1 MKIKLISA
9 AVRSR
14 SRWSQIMT
22 LSLPAVAAATP
33 EGHDITIEDE
43 RVMKISLDDSPDLVG
58 ISYEVFRAYRAYEV
72 ADHYRKRHIPV
83 VLGGM
88 HASVI
93 PEEALL
99 HAGAY
104 AYHGRKLKKRDLRT
118 LWISRI
124 NAAAVAQGISY
135 SKFIAGLKKAKIEID
150 RKILSD
156 LAVTDPETFKKIV
169 KEAGFSFTSEK

>member
-1 MKIKLISA
+1 MRVKSISA
-9 AVRSR
+9 RR
-14 SRWSQIMT
+14 
-22 LSLPAVAAATP
+22 
-33 EGHDITIEDE
+33 H
-43 RVMKISLDDSPDLVG
+43 RVMLA
-58 ISYEVFRAYRAYEV
+58 RAKGFKQARHTRIQV
-72 ADHYRKRHIPV
+72 AK
-83 VLGGM
+83 
-88 HASVI
+88 
-93 PEEALL
+93 EALL